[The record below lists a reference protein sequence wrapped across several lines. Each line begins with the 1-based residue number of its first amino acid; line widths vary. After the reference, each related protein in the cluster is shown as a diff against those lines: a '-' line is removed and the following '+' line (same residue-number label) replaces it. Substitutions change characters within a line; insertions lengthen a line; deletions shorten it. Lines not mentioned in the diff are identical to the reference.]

1 MFNNKS
7 QQTSGTIDIILRKV
21 YDKNKI
27 VTNIPSS
34 TLKEFLYLCTKHVHF
49 KFNGE
54 IYIQCDGAV
63 MGSPLGP
70 LFANSFMISLE
81 ENILPKLKS
90 YLRNWRRYIDDI
102 FASVLSEKIDLIIH
116 ELNSYHSNIKFRY
129 ELEIDNKL
137 VFLDVCVTRINR
149 NEIEV
154 SVYRKGTNT
163 SIYINCTLMLHQT
176 EKSIKNCRNHI
187 IDQELSQSY
196 YIIDQELLQSLE
208 VEAVKTT
215 TQNRRYNYWSR
226 ILGNKDINYYQ
237 R

>member
-1 MFNNKS
+1 
-7 QQTSGTIDIILRKV
+7 
-21 YDKNKI
+21 
-27 VTNIPSS
+27 
-34 TLKEFLYLCTKHVHF
+34 
-49 KFNGE
+49 
-54 IYIQCDGAV
+54 

-70 LFANSFMISLE
+70 LFANIFMISLE

-137 VFLDVCVTRINR
+137 VFLDVCVTRINK

-154 SVYRKGTNT
+154 PVYRKGTNT
-163 SIYINCTLMLHQT
+163 NIYINCTLMLHQT
-176 EKSIKNCRNHI
+176 EKLIKNCRNHI

-215 TQNRRYNYWSR
+215 TQNRRCNYWSR